1 MKSSQARQ
9 GLQEGVTGLSP
20 GCHLGDSPE
29 SIPVTLAGTALAWLA
44 LASQGAGCGQ
54 DTGCSA
60 GGGCMRTREQQCPG
74 DAVGGGT
81 HLCFPRVQVT
91 QRKQPRNGRSWH
103 VPAASVGIG
112 PAALRLSPL
121 LSQAALGSSSAE
133 EWSSLTHLE
142 KKRREQEKSMSFAP
156 ARLKIGAVS
165 SLGKGNSQL
174 PTEDWTAP
182 GCSAAG

>member
-1 MKSSQARQ
+1 MLAQGRALKSSQARQ

-29 SIPVTLAGTALAWLA
+29 SIPVTLAGTVLVWLA

-54 DTGCSA
+54 DCSA
-60 GGGCMRTREQQCPG
+60 GGGCMRMREQQCPG

-91 QRKQPRNGRSWH
+91 QRKQPQNGRSWH
-103 VPAASVGIG
+103 VPAASLGTG
-112 PAALRLSPL
+112 PSALRLSPL

-142 KKRREQEKSMSFAP
+142 KKKKRTRETNVLCSSKTQNRSCFLPGKRKFSAP
-156 ARLKIGAVS
+156 H
-165 SLGKGNSQL
+165 
-174 PTEDWTAP
+174 
-182 GCSAAG
+182 